1 MVFKTLDSFDFKNKL
16 VLVRT
21 DINSDI
27 VEGTKDVLMS
37 ERIKE
42 ASVTI
47 KELLA
52 KKARVVV
59 IAHQGN
65 PGKED
70 FLDLKQHSVLLND
83 FVKIKFIPDII
94 GDKAISAIK
103 GLKSGEAIL
112 LDNLRT
118 LPEEIDIKLKPNR
131 LVEILAPMFEIYVND
146 SFSVCHRENS
156 SIVLLPTI
164 IKNSCAGRILER
176 EVKALEKISINDCI
190 YILGG
195 AKPEE
200 NIKLLKGKKVLAC
213 GLFAQLCLVASGK
226 DLGFQNE
233 FLKKATLVKG
243 DYNEFLN
250 KLKDKLSNV
259 EFPIDFAVE
268 ENGKRVE
275 YDLDKFPLAYEIQDI
290 GSKTRKKYVKIIKN
304 APAIYMKGPA
314 GNTSKKEYQIGTFE
328 ILKAAASSKGF
339 TLVGGGHL
347 SEAIAESKISPKK
360 FGHISL
366 SGGALLT
373 YVAGEKL
380 VGLEA
385 LGIKQ

>member
-1 MVFKTLDSFDFKNKL
+1 MTFNTLDSFDFKDKF

-27 VEGTKDVLMS
+27 KEGTKEVLMS

-42 ASVTI
+42 ASITI
-47 KELLA
+47 KELLK
-52 KKARVVV
+52 KKAKVIV

-65 PGKED
+65 PGKND
-70 FLDLKQHSVLLND
+70 FLDLKQHSVFLNK
-83 FVKIKFIPDII
+83 FVKIDFIDDVI
-94 GDKAISAIK
+94 GEKAINAIK
-103 GLKSGEAIL
+103 ALKSGKAIL
-112 LDNLRT
+112 LDNIRNLA
-118 LPEEIDIKLKPNR
+118 EELDIKIKPNR
-131 LVEILAPMFEIYVND
+131 LVDILSPNFEFYVND
-146 SFSVCHRENS
+146 AFSVCHREHS
-156 SIVLLPTI
+156 SIVLLPKA
-164 IKNSCAGRILER
+164 IKNSCAGRVLER
-176 EVKALEKISINDCI
+176 EVKALEKISIKECL

-200 NIKLLKGKKVLAC
+200 NIKLLTGKKVLAC
-213 GLFAQLCLVASGK
+213 GLFAQLCMVASGK

-233 FLKKATLVKG
+233 YLKKATLVKG
-243 DYNEFLN
+243 DYKEFLN
-250 KLKDKLSNV
+250 KLKSKLKNT
-259 EFPIDFAVE
+259 ELPIDFAVE

-275 YDLDKFPLAYEIQDI
+275 YDLEKFPLPYEIQDI
-290 GSKTRKKYVKIIKN
+290 GTKTRKKYVELIKN

-314 GNTSKKEYQIGTFE
+314 GNTSKQEYQIGTFE
-328 ILKAAASSKGF
+328 ILKAAANSKGF

-347 SEAIAESKISPKK
+347 SEAIAQSKISPKK

-385 LGIKQ
+385 MGIR